1 MKIVQVSTVD
11 IKGGAAK
18 AAYRLHKGLMEI
30 GQDSLFLTSR
40 KHSSDQTVIPLSSF
54 KGAENLDIYLA
65 TIQKYYIEM
74 NRTEISNTLF
84 SLPYPGLDLSQ
95 LDHVL
100 SSDIINLHW
109 IAHSQSPATIKKL
122 LGLNKPVVWTLHDM
136 SAFTGGC
143 HYSSDCLEYEDI
155 CSLCPQLK
163 KDSFDFT
170 SAILQDKLELIN
182 SPNLVIVT
190 PSQWLAECSRKS
202 KLFKHCRIE
211 TIPYGLETSVFSPTP
226 KAAAKK
232 LLNINSDTITLL
244 VGADEGNEHRK
255 GFTELYKALQLCHEE
270 LQPLIKS
277 NKIMLLSFGNPNYQL
292 QQLDIPILNFGQI
305 QDDTRL
311 AQIYSAA
318 DIFLLPS
325 LEDNFPN
332 TMLEAMSCGTAVVAF
347 EVGGIPD
354 LIEEGITGKIIA
366 GMHIHQM
373 SRAILELV
381 FNSNL
386 SQQMGINGR
395 IKIERSY
402 SLARQAEDYLALYQ
416 DILNGYPHASESYLY
431 SEVSS
436 VPLDY
441 TFGSNF
447 KQIFA
452 QVALEA
458 SREKAKELE
467 GVLSLTQTQLTQMQQ
482 AHNEIQQAH
491 NELRESKEVIET
503 KAGHLQVQLEQTKI
517 ELMDAKETVYAMTT
531 SKFWKI
537 RKLWFK
543 LKRILL
549 RKDVK

>member
-18 AAYRLHKGLMEI
+18 AAYRLHKGLIEI

-54 KGAENLDIYLA
+54 KGAEDLDIYLA
-65 TIQKYYIEM
+65 TIQKYYIKK
-74 NRTEISNTLF
+74 NRTQISNTLF

-100 SSDIINLHW
+100 SSDVINLHW
-109 IAHSQSPATIKKL
+109 IAHFQSPASIKKL
-122 LGLNKPVVWTLHDM
+122 LALNKPVVWTLHDM

-143 HYSSDCLEYEDI
+143 HYSSGCLEYEDI
-155 CSLCPQLK
+155 CYHCPQLK
-163 KDSFDFT
+163 RDSFGLT

-211 TIPYGLETSVFSPTP
+211 TIPYGLETNVFFPTP
-226 KAAAKK
+226 KAQAKK
-232 LLNINSDTITLL
+232 LLNINSDTIALL

-255 GFTELYKALQLCHEE
+255 GFTELYNALQLCHEE

-277 NKIMLLSFGNPNYQL
+277 NKIILLSFGNPNYQL

-305 QDDTRL
+305 QDDTLL

-318 DIFLLPS
+318 DMFLLPS
-325 LEDNFPN
+325 LEDNLPN
-332 TMLEAMSCGTAVVAF
+332 TMLEAMSSGTAVLAF
-347 EVGGIPD
+347 QVGGIPD

-366 GMHIHQM
+366 GMDIHQM

-381 FNSNL
+381 FQSNL

-395 IKIERSY
+395 SKIERSY
-402 SLARQAEDYLALYQ
+402 SLARQAEKYLDLYQ
-416 DILNGYPHASESYLY
+416 DILKNCVSLRESYVY
-431 SEVSS
+431 PEVLT

-447 KQIFA
+447 KQIFY

-458 SREKAKELE
+458 SREKAEELE
-467 GVLSLTQTQLTQMQQ
+467 GVLSLTQTQLTQRQQ
-482 AHNEIQQAH
+482 AYSEIEQVQ
-491 NELRESKEVIET
+491 NELQQSKEVIET
-503 KAGHLQVQLEQTKI
+503 QVCHLQVELEQTQI
-517 ELMDAKETVYAMTT
+517 ELKDAKETVYAMTT

-543 LKRILL
+543 FKRFFLG
-549 RKDVK
+549 KDVK